1 MADSKPKAFTLPELL
16 VVISSIGL
24 LMAISV
30 PVLVTA
36 RSGAQGTV
44 CRSNLRQLVLANIE
58 YSDEHDGFFVPAA
71 SDIWND
77 IGGYHRWHGVR
88 SDKDEPFDPYQGPL
102 AGYLGGG
109 KVKECPGKVRYASGQ
124 KWEESFEK
132 GCGGY
137 GYNMSY
143 IGSCLWRSGLGLE
156 ERYSETTNIT
166 SVSKPDKTLMFAD
179 TGFNQ
184 NGMLIEYSFAE
195 PPYFIMNGK
204 LFKRMSVL
212 PSIHFRH
219 KGGANVGWSDGH
231 CDTRQKANCKGL
243 KSYNKDFDG
252 MNLGWFEPLNNTLF
266 DLD

>member
-1 MADSKPKAFTLPELL
+1 MADSKLKAFTLTELL
-16 VVISSIGL
+16 VVISTIGL

-30 PVLVTA
+30 PALVTA
-36 RSGAQGTV
+36 RSSAQSAV
-44 CRSNLRQLVLANIE
+44 CRSNLRQLVLANIG
-58 YSDEHDGFFVPAA
+58 YSDEHDGFFVAAA
-71 SDIWND
+71 SDIWNGA
-77 IGGYHRWHGVR
+77 GGYHRWHGVR
-88 SDKDEPFDPYQGPL
+88 DDKDQPFDPYQGPL
-102 AGYLGGG
+102 AGYLTGG
-109 KVKECPGKVRYASGQ
+109 KVKECPAKVRYTSGL
-124 KWEESFEK
+124 KWQESFEK

-143 IGSCLWRSGLGLE
+143 IGSCLWRSGLGYE

-184 NGMLIEYSFAE
+184 RGMLIEYSFAE
-195 PPYFIMNGK
+195 PYFWIYDGRLMK
-204 LFKRMSVL
+204 IHPL

-231 CDTRQKANCKGL
+231 CDTRQKAKYEGT
-243 KSYNKDFDG
+243 KAYNKDFDG
-252 MNLGWFEPLNNTLF
+252 MNLGWFEPLDNTLF